1 MQRAVYRKYLSSRD
15 VTDILAGN
23 RHALE
28 GITILRKICNHP
40 DILKRTIMDTDP
52 DYGAVERSA
61 KLQVTLKVC
70 ALRPLSWIEQLDRRN
85 RWSTLSAP
93 SMGIDLDYGAVK
105 RSAKLQV
112 THQGL
117 RRSSLF
123 ICYACGPLSL
133 CTWVRRNV
141 S

>member
-61 KLQVTLKVC
+61 KLQVTLKVR
-70 ALRPLSWIEQLDRRN
+70 ALRS
-85 RWSTLSAP
+85 SSFVAMYSA
-93 SMGIDLDYGAVK
+93 
-105 RSAKLQV
+105 
-112 THQGL
+112 
-117 RRSSLF
+117 
-123 ICYACGPLSL
+123 LSL
-133 CTWVRRNV
+133 CLCAPEFAATLKSTSVLRASVGTKSGNRPGKPVDLLLQSSCCTV
-141 S
+141 SGY